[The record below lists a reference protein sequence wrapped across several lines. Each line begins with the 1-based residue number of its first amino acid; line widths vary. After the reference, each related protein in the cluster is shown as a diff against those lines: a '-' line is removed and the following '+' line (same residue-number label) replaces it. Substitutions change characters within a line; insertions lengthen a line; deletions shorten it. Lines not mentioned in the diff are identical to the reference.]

1 MTRRRRPAPGRS
13 HEGRPER
20 PLPAREP
27 EARGYWLSGRQAV
40 AAALRRGQVHR
51 MVVADGVRGWEE
63 PLRLAA
69 QAGVELR
76 RAPRASVDALAG
88 REAQGVAAWVS
99 PVPAVELEDL
109 LSRAGERALVVVCD
123 HLQDARN
130 LGAIVRTAEA
140 VGALGLV
147 VPDRRAAGLSGVAER
162 AAAGALRSLPCV
174 ATHNLTWALDRL
186 RRAGFWVYGTA
197 PAGEVV
203 DYRRADFA
211 ARSALV
217 VGAEDHGLSP
227 LVRRHC
233 DRLLGV
239 PMAGATPSL
248 NVAVAAGILM
258 YEWGR
263 DTLPGAERPLTS

>member
-1 MTRRRRPAPGRS
+1 MTRQRRPAAGRS
-13 HEGRPER
+13 HGGHAA
-20 PLPAREP
+20 PASP
-27 EARGYWLSGRQAV
+27 TGEARGYWLSGRQAV
-40 AAALRRGQVHR
+40 AAALQRGQVHR
-51 MVVADGVRGWEE
+51 LVVADGVRGWEE
-63 PLRLAA
+63 ALRVAA

-109 LSRAGERALVVVCD
+109 LSRAGARALVVVCD

-130 LGAIVRTAEA
+130 LGAIARTAEA

-147 VPDRRAAGLSGVAER
+147 VPDRRAAGLAGVAER
-162 AAAGALRSLPCV
+162 AAAGALRLLPCV
-174 ATHNLTWALDRL
+174 ATHNLTWALDRM

-217 VGAEDHGLSP
+217 VGAEDHGVSP

-239 PMAGATPSL
+239 PMVGGTESL

-263 DTLPGAERPLTS
+263 GILPGASAH